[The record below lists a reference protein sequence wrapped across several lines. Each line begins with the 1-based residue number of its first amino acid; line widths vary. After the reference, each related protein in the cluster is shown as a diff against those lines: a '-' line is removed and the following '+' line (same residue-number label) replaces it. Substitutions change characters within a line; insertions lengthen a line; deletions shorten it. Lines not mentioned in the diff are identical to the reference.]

1 MVSRFSKPGI
11 IAWLLLLST
20 LTGCTKKSG
29 TGIVFRE
36 KADLPPVVC
45 KADSITLPFLFY
57 SERWFL
63 SQGDLYVLNSR
74 AAPFL
79 TVYSLPERRVRVQW
93 GNIGRGPHEVPI
105 PSLGEMRDKNRVAI
119 YSNSLN
125 QIELFELR
133 ADSLAYLSTFHFPIW
148 IKRQRSLPKP
158 YTRLVQYN
166 DTLFVGTSFLP
177 RQIAVELL
185 DIQNEQ
191 IIDVVDFQLQPTEG
205 GYSAPFECKAA
216 LGADRMVVAYKI

>member
-29 TGIVFRE
+29 PGIVFRE
-36 KADLPPVVC
+36 KTDLPPVVC

-74 AAPFL
+74 TAPFL

-148 IKRQRSLPKP
+148 IKRQRSLP
-158 YTRLVQYN
+158 
-166 DTLFVGTSFLP
+166 
-177 RQIAVELL
+177 
-185 DIQNEQ
+185 
-191 IIDVVDFQLQPTEG
+191 
-205 GYSAPFECKAA
+205 
-216 LGADRMVVAYKI
+216 